1 MNNIFAF
8 GDSIMK
14 GIVMNTSQI
23 DEGAI
28 KYIISDQGFVN
39 RVGNFGG
46 LTIRNLSRFGNTILG
61 GLNNL
66 DRHLRDIKPG
76 DRVILEFGGNDCN
89 FDWKAIS
96 NNPMAVHKPAVSL
109 SQFHDLYV
117 SLIEKVRAAGAI
129 PILLSLPALL
139 PQRFFDFVSKGL
151 NKENILK
158 WLGGDINYI
167 SNWHE
172 QYNLEVFKLAS
183 QFHVEVIDIT
193 STFLERRTLGDF
205 YCSDGMHPNEAGH
218 ALIAETILLSGK
230 LTSKSNEPSKNS

>member
-23 DEGAI
+23 GEGTV

-39 RVGNFGG
+39 RVGNSGG
-46 LTIRNLSRFGNTILG
+46 ISIRNLSRFGSTILG

-66 DRHLRDIKPG
+66 DRHLREIKPG
-76 DRVILEFGGNDCN
+76 DRVVLEFGGNDCN

-96 NNPMAVHKPAVSL
+96 ANPMAVHSPEVSL
-109 SQFHDLYV
+109 SQFHNLYV
-117 SLIEKVRAAGAI
+117 RLIEKVRAAGAI

-183 QFHVEVIDIT
+183 QYHVEVIDIT
-193 STFLERRTLGDF
+193 SIFLERRTLGDY
-205 YCSDGMHPNEAGH
+205 YCADGMHPNEAGH
-218 ALIAETILLSGK
+218 ALIAETILLSGM
-230 LTSKSNEPSKNS
+230 LTSA